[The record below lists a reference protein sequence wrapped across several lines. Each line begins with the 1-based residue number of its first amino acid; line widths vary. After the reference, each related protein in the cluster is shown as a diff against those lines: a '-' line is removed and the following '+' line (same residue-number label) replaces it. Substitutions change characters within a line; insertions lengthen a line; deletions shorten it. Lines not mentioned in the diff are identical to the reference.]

1 MREEDFQVTSLRPE
15 TISLNIFDRG
25 TECARTW
32 AIAGFMLDEW
42 LQESRLLPGIAMMIP
57 DLSEDEPEIA
67 ATVLRRMWRLGNANI
82 CSVTR
87 CLEAKGVR
95 VLALPSR
102 EIHSPCFCAWHDGRA
117 FIFIDPSLDGLRRRF
132 LLACCLGRFVLHPSS
147 IIPRASSDAQA
158 EAFAS
163 EFLVTTERLIAA
175 GPKLLDAQG
184 LHAFSAEVGIPATEL
199 LQRLS
204 KTRKVPLMNGT
215 EINSPPLA
223 PASWEHA
230 ERPALWA
237 TIFQRMKTRGISTA
251 RIAKGLGV
259 PTKYVNTLMFKFEN
273 RPILDLVR

>member
-1 MREEDFQVTSLRPE
+1 MLEEDFQVTSLRPE
-15 TISLNIFDRG
+15 TISLNLFDTR
-25 TECARTW
+25 TECARTY

-42 LQESRLLPGIAMMIP
+42 LRERRFLPAIP
-57 DLSEDEPEIA
+57 TSIPNMSEDEPEIA
-67 ATVLRRMWRLGNANI
+67 ALVLRQMWGLGNANVP
-82 CSVTR
+82 SMTR

-95 VLALPSR
+95 VLALPSS
-102 EIHSPCFCAWHDGRA
+102 EIHPPCFCAWHDERA
-117 FIFIDPSLDGLRRRF
+117 FIFIDSSLDGLKRRF
-132 LLACCLGRFVLHPSS
+132 LLARCLGRFVLHPAS
-147 IIPRASSDAQA
+147 ISPCAFSDAQA

-163 EFLVTTERLIAA
+163 EFLVTTERLISA
-175 GPKLLDAQG
+175 GPKFLDAQG
-184 LHAFSAEVGIPATEL
+184 LHAFSTEVGIPATEL

-223 PASWEHA
+223 PASWEQA

-237 TIFQRMKTRGISTA
+237 TIFQRMKTRGVSTA

-273 RPILDLVR
+273 RPILELVR